1 MVLQIQEADL
11 GYSKKIY
18 DALTSDF
25 ADGFSGK
32 IDPKFVSDNVELW
45 LFNTKKL
52 YDEIFNKRRKAYSVA
67 YEAMLDLFRDVVYRY
82 YDKTVASKVDSQ
94 NAQRWLKQVGIDYK
108 EMLKP
113 VIDRIEEERAER
125 EEENKTE
132 ALNISEADDEFVSR
146 ELTNR
151 ELQKLALTKF
161 IKFTGIKVSLKDIVM
176 LEADTD
182 GKYLFFKVGKL
193 AFSYYS
199 RLGDDEFVAYPDER
213 GVEGM
218 TIYSQFK

>member
-1 MVLQIQEADL
+1 MRV
-11 GYSKKIY
+11 GYSVFGKNRLDDAMASKLRESGIEVIEVGMSAEDFPDADFHDTAAVAKRYGLDIASIHLPIAPQRVY
-18 DALTSDF
+18 DVTNINATG
-25 ADGFSGK
+25 AMAYQT
-32 IDPKFVSDNVELW
+32 ELI
-45 LFNTKKL
+45 KRAG
-52 YDEIFNKRRKAYSVA
+52 EIF
-67 YEAMLDLFRDVVYRY
+67 
-82 YDKTVASKVDSQ
+82 
-94 NAQRWLKQVGIDYK
+94 GIK
-108 EMLKP
+108 H
-113 VIDRIEEERAER
+113 VIIHSGGEPLQEEERAER

-199 RLGDDEFVAYPDER
+199 RLGEDEFVAYPDER
-213 GVEGM
+213 GIEGM